1 MFSYPVVCYYVYRPL
16 RVCFA
21 SGIATDM
28 GIEHRQETGAIEPD
42 ILVIGQ
48 SSSLV
53 EGVADLLR
61 LAGYRVETSPS
72 WAETERAPHIPLP
85 DLVIVDVPSVA
96 ADAHYL
102 SEQMHKAYWANIPIL
117 FVSFSGDEWIRTL
130 RQDNHNNNGGAVHFY
145 AHTLLSIDSLLDTVK
160 SCLNN

>member
-1 MFSYPVVCYYVYRPL
+1 MF
-16 RVCFA
+16 
-21 SGIATDM
+21 GIATNM
-28 GIEHRQETGAIEPD
+28 GIDRPEEIQAIEPD

-48 SSSLV
+48 TSSLV

-72 WAETERAPHIPLP
+72 WAETERAPQIPLP

-96 ADAHYL
+96 DDAHYL

-117 FVSFSGDEWIRTL
+117 FVSFSGDDWIRTL
-130 RQDNHNNNGGAVHFY
+130 RRDNHNNNGGAVHFY
-145 AHTLLSIDSLLDTVK
+145 SHTLLSIDSLVDTVK
-160 SCLNN
+160 SCLDN